1 MKNTTKEQLEFKVWQ
16 QSKEIERL
24 KSENDWAKRNIAV
37 VIEKDTALLIETKAL
52 REKIQSLEKMMNIG
66 GPIETYPDVFTKS
79 SVWKDSQKNSKGI
92 FSKIIKKNSDKTV
105 RLSADAARN
114 YVKKELM
121 QHG

>member
-37 VIEKDTALLIETKAL
+37 VIEKDTALLIENKAL
-52 REKIQSLEKMMNIG
+52 REKIQSLEKVINTG

-105 RLSADAARN
+105 RLSVDAARD